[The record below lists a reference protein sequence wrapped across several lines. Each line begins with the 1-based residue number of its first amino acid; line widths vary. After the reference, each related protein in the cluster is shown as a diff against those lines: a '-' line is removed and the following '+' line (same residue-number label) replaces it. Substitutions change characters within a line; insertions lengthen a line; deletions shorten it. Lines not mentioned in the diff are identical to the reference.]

1 MTTQWPRGDTTVNST
16 SRSLAGTK
24 PREAYMRV
32 KLPLADPSFPQLQV
46 AGDPESMRVLFQKH
60 LRPLNNKAYQ
70 VQDCQ
75 LSRIRYRRG
84 ERCVLQYT
92 LRLAEADTGSE
103 RIQWVTGVMY
113 ADDKTRRKWEKL
125 RVSYPKD
132 VSEIISNFEP
142 FSFIPELG
150 MLVQVFPYDRRLP
163 TLPLL
168 IAEPLPELKLPLLAR
183 FGPGNW
189 RTDVWNVEP
198 VRYRAGLGAAL
209 RLTVQGQDDATGR
222 RIERRFY
229 AKVYRDEGQGQQTH
243 QVLRELWKQARAN
256 GEGFTVARPL
266 AYLSG
271 LRTLLQEE
279 APGTPLEEILLRESD
294 PTAALRRVAQA
305 LAAFN
310 QGDAPATTQRHLF
323 ADQVAVLERARR
335 LLGWACPHLRVEVES
350 VIEGVLAGL
359 QEVPLGPTHRDLKPD
374 HIFVDGERT
383 IFIDLDSLAKADP
396 VLDPA
401 HLLARLAAMPALFSV
416 PRERT
421 RTVAR
426 EFAEEYFA
434 HVPGGWQDRLPFHYA
449 GALLKISFGLF
460 GRQVPDWPER
470 IETLL
475 EEGRASLADRVW

>member
-1 MTTQWPRGDTTVNST
+1 
-16 SRSLAGTK
+16 
-24 PREAYMRV
+24 MRV
-32 KLPLADPSFPQLQV
+32 KLPLGDPSFPQLQV

-70 VQDCQ
+70 LQDCR

-125 RVSYPKD
+125 RVSYPKQI
-132 VSEIISNFEP
+132 SGIISTFEP
-142 FSFIPELG
+142 FSFIPDLG

-168 IAEPLPELKLPLLAR
+168 IAEPLPELESPLLAR
-183 FGPGNW
+183 FGSGNW
-189 RTDVWNVEP
+189 RTEVWNVEP

-222 RIERRFY
+222 RMEKRFY
-229 AKVYRDEGQGQQTH
+229 AKVYRDEGQGQQTY
-243 QVLRELWKQARAN
+243 QVLRALQKHARTN

-279 APGTPLEEILLRESD
+279 APGTPLDEILLGDSD
-294 PTAALRRVAQA
+294 TTAAVRRVAQA

-310 QGDAPATTQRHLF
+310 QGDPPATTRQYLL
-323 ADQVAVLERARR
+323 ADQVADLERARR
-335 LLGWACPHLRVEVES
+335 LLGWACPHLKMEVES
-350 VIEGVLAGL
+350 TIEGVFAGL
-359 QEVPLGPTHRDLKPD
+359 QEVPLRPTHRDLKPD

-383 IFIDLDSLAKADP
+383 IFIDLDSFAKADP

-401 HLLARLAAMPALFSV
+401 HLLARLAAMPALF
-416 PRERT
+416 PIHREQAR
-421 RTVAR
+421 VAAQ

-434 HVPGGWQDRLPFHYA
+434 HVPSTWQERLPFHYA
-449 GALLKISFGLF
+449 GRLLEVAHGFF
-460 GRQVPDWPER
+460 RRQAPDWPDK
-470 IETLL
+470 IATLL
-475 EEGRASLADRVW
+475 EEAKASLAGRVW

>member
-1 MTTQWPRGDTTVNST
+1 
-16 SRSLAGTK
+16 
-24 PREAYMRV
+24 MRV

-60 LRPLNNKAYQ
+60 LRPLKNKAYQ
-70 VQDCQ
+70 VRDCR

-125 RVSYPKD
+125 RVSYPKET
-132 VSEIISNFEP
+132 SRIISTFEP
-142 FSFIPELG
+142 FSFIPDLG

-168 IAEPLPELKLPLLAR
+168 IAEPVPELESPLLAR

-189 RTDVWNVEP
+189 RTEVWNVEP

-222 RIERRFY
+222 RMERRFY
-229 AKVYRDEGQGQQTH
+229 AKVYRDEGQGQQTY
-243 QVLRELWKQARAN
+243 QVLRALHMHARSN

-279 APGTPLEEILLRESD
+279 APGTPLDEILLGEGD
-294 PTAALRRVAQA
+294 TTGAVRRVARA

-310 QGDAPATTQRHLF
+310 QGDAPQTTRRYLLADHAAYLQR
-323 ADQVAVLERARR
+323 AARV
-335 LLGWACPHLRVEVES
+335 LGWACPHLRLEVES
-350 VIEGVLAGL
+350 ILEGVLAGL
-359 QEVPLGPTHRDLKPD
+359 QEVPLRPTHRDLKTD
-374 HIFVDGERT
+374 HIFLDGERT
-383 IFIDLDSLAKADP
+383 IFIDLDSFAKADP

-401 HLLARLAAMPALFSV
+401 HLLARLAAMPALFPIS
-416 PRERT
+416 RDRA
-421 RTVAR
+421 RAAAR
-426 EFAEEYFA
+426 EFAEEYVA
-434 HVPGGWQDRLPFHYA
+434 HGFFR
-449 GALLKISFGLF
+449 
-460 GRQVPDWPER
+460 RQVPDWPGR
-470 IETLL
+470 IAGLL
-475 EEGRASLADRVW
+475 EEARASLAGRVW